1 MAKILRA
8 RVFHTWLIIRAT
20 SFALWL

>member
-20 SFALWL
+20 SFALRL